1 LSETPKQIRQ
11 RAWVTGAGG
20 LIGHYLVKTAKDF
33 AAGFDVIALTHEDL
47 DLTDLA
53 AVQRRFDAEQPR
65 LIIHC
70 AAISKSPDCQANPQ
84 LARTVNVDA
93 TAHLAKLANRARF
106 VFFSSDLAFD
116 GKKGNYTE
124 SDAVNPLS
132 VYAETKVVA
141 EQIVLGNP
149 LHAVVRTSLN
159 SGASPKGTRAYNEE
173 LLAAWRRGQTV
184 KLFHDEYRC
193 PIPAVVTARA
203 TWELAVTG
211 ATGVFHLAGSER
223 LSRLEIGKLL
233 AACHPEV
240 EARFEACSLKEYTG
254 APRAADTSL
263 NCAKIQ
269 KLLSFPLPCLTE
281 WLKAHPED
289 AF

>member
-1 LSETPKQIRQ
+1 M
-11 RAWVTGAGG
+11 
-20 LIGHYLVKTAKDF
+20 
-33 AAGFDVIALTHEDL
+33 GFDVIGLTHEDL
-47 DLTDLA
+47 DLTDFT
-53 AVQRRFDAEQPR
+53 AVQRQFDAEQPS

-84 LARTVNVDA
+84 LARKVNADA
-93 TAHLAKLANRARF
+93 TAHLAGLAKRARF
-106 VFFSSDLAFD
+106 VFFSSDLVFD

-132 VYAETKVVA
+132 VYAETKVAA

-149 LHAVVRTSLN
+149 IHTVVRTSLN

-193 PIPAVVTARA
+193 PIPAVATARA
-203 TWELAVTG
+203 TWGLAASG
-211 ATGVFHLAGSER
+211 AAGMFHLTGSER

-233 AACHPEV
+233 AARHPEI
-240 EARFEACSLKEYTG
+240 EARFEACSLKEYAG

-263 NCAKIQ
+263 SCAKIQ
-269 KLLSFPLPCLTE
+269 KLLSFPLPCLTD
-281 WLKAHPED
+281 WLQAHPED
-289 AF
+289 TF

>member
-1 LSETPKQIRQ
+1 LSGAAKKIRQ

-20 LIGHYLVKTAKDF
+20 LIGHYLVQIAKEF
-33 AAGFDVIALTHEDL
+33 AAGFDVIGLTHGDL
-47 DLTDLA
+47 DLTDFA
-53 AVQRRFDAEQPR
+53 AVQRRFDAERPS

-70 AAISKSPDCQANPQ
+70 AAISKSPECQANPQ
-84 LARTVNVDA
+84 LAHKVNVDA
-93 TAHLAKLANRARF
+93 TAHLAGLAERVRF

-124 SDAVNPLS
+124 GDAVNPLS
-132 VYAETKVVA
+132 VYAETKVAA
-141 EQIVLGNP
+141 EQIVLKNP

-159 SGASPKGTRAYNEE
+159 SGTSPKGTRAYNEE
-173 LLAAWRRGQTV
+173 LLVAWRRGQTV

-203 TWELAVTG
+203 TWELAASG
-211 ATGVFHLAGSER
+211 AAGLFHLTGSER

-233 AACHPEV
+233 AARHPEI

-263 NCAKIQ
+263 NCGKIQ
-269 KLLSFPLPCLTE
+269 KLLSFPLPGLTD